1 VCGFTFSIDLSP
13 DKLQELCA
21 VLDEFALPRAIV
33 DFEQELILAWNPT
46 FLEHTGFSE
55 DEVKSSKPEELLT
68 FGDSWSPLPG
78 EQREGQR
85 VEYTVCFAK
94 RTSGAEPAPGFV
106 VRSHSNI
113 GYVMLD
119 VFGSSSVHFEQGL
132 KAGREEERD
141 RVMRAF
147 HEEVSS
153 PMIAAL
159 FLIQTAKIEL
169 EDAALPQAEAVSKAS
184 DILTQATEKIV
195 EVLVAAEPSKG

>member
-1 VCGFTFSIDLSP
+1 M
-13 DKLQELCA
+13 
-21 VLDEFALPRAIV
+21 
-33 DFEQELILAWNPT
+33 DFEREFVLAWNPK

-55 DEVKSSKPEELLT
+55 DEIKSSKPEELLT
-68 FGDSWSPLPG
+68 FGDSWSRIPG
-78 EQREGQR
+78 EREGQT
-85 VEYTVCFAK
+85 VEYAVCFAK

-106 VRSHSNI
+106 VRSHGNI

-119 VFGSSSVHFEQGL
+119 VFGSSSVHFEQGQ

-147 HEEVSS
+147 HDEVSS

-169 EDAALPQAEAVSKAS
+169 EAAALPQAEAVSKAS
-184 DILTQATEKIV
+184 DILTQATEKFV
-195 EVLVAAEPSKG
+195 EVLVAAEPSKE

>member
-1 VCGFTFSIDLSP
+1 LSIDLSP

-33 DFEQELILAWNPT
+33 DFKRELIFAWNPT
-46 FLEHTGFSE
+46 FLERTGFSE
-55 DEVKSSKPEELLT
+55 DEIKSSKPEELLT

-78 EQREGQR
+78 EREGQT
-85 VEYTVCFAK
+85 VQYTVCFAK

-106 VRSHSNI
+106 VRPHGKI

-141 RVMRAF
+141 RVRRAF

-195 EVLVAAEPSKG
+195 EVLVAEEPSKA